1 MSEITHPLLMVNPSK
16 ELKKWTYTA
25 RDRTVFAPIDGKVSN
40 VNQSSK
46 SLVIK
51 HSSGYK
57 CKITGINDILVG
69 NGDDVVMNDIIG
81 KIKVGEKVTL
91 EVLDKNNITQVIAPF
106 FAGTAIGFSGS
117 RKQKTKK
124 SENETSTDS
133 KQKKNTTT
141 YNDNL
146 PKDTKPYDPG
156 DLSFLDI
163 ALAPLHLLGAGWK
176 YITKKKKDEDEEN
189 LTEEIN
195 RIKELLK

>member
-1 MSEITHPLLMVNPSK
+1 MSEITNILFGGKPSK
-16 ELKKWTYTA
+16 ELKIWTYTA
-25 RDRTVFAPIDGKVSN
+25 TFSISNVYAPINGKVVKVIDSN
-40 VNQSSK
+40 GTI
-46 SLVIK
+46 VIK

-57 CKITGINDILVG
+57 CKIMGINDILVSSG
-69 NGDDVVMNDIIG
+69 EDVEMGDIIG

-91 EVLDKNNITQVIAPF
+91 EILDNNNIAQVIAPF

-124 SENETSTDS
+124 SENETNTDS
-133 KQKKNTTT
+133 KQKKNTSTNINKLSKDKDP
-141 YNDNL
+141 YN
-146 PKDTKPYDPG
+146 PG

-176 YITKKKKDEDEEN
+176 YITKKKKDEEN